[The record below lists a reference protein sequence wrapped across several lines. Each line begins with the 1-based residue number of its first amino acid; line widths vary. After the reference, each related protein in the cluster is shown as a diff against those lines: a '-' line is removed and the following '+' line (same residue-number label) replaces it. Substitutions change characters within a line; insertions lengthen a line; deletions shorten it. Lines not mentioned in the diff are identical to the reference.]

1 MRHILVC
8 LCAFFLTTALIGPL
22 FAQAPARVKL
32 GTLAPQGTS
41 LHRAMLTMGEKWR
54 KAPGGGVDL
63 VVYPGGNQ
71 GSEAAMVSRMRV
83 GTLQAALLTVEG
95 LAEIDPS
102 VKALQEMPMMF
113 RSLDEVDYVREKMAP
128 ELTRRFQEKGFVVL
142 CWGDAGWVH
151 FFSKQPLV
159 HPSDLKKMK
168 IFSWDGDVNQEAV
181 WKSGGFRPVPLDMS
195 NVLPSLQ
202 TGMIDAIAIIPFQA
216 LAGQFYGTA
225 RHMLAINW
233 VPLAGGVVITKK
245 TWDSFSPATQQALLQ
260 AGREASEEIK
270 AKSRSESEQ
279 AVEAMKKRGLI
290 VQTATPELEAEW
302 RKEVEQFYPKIRGRM
317 VPADKFDEVQR
328 LLREYR
334 AQKASRP

>member
-1 MRHILVC
+1 MRKQLIAL
-8 LCAFFLTTALIGPL
+8 LCAFSLTAALD
-22 FAQAPARVKL
+22 AQTPARVKL
-32 GTLAPQGTS
+32 GTLAPKGTS
-41 LHRAMLTMGEKWR
+41 LHRAMLAMGEKWR
-54 KAPGGGVDL
+54 KAPGGGAEL
-63 VVYPGGNQ
+63 VVYAGGEM

-83 GTLQAALLTVEG
+83 GGLQAALLTVVG

-128 ELTRRFQEKGFVVL
+128 ELSRRFQEKGFVVL

-159 HPSDLKKMK
+159 HPADLKRMK
-168 IFSWDGDVNQEAV
+168 IFSWAGDTNQEAV
-181 WKSGGFRPVPLDMS
+181 WKSGGFRPVPLDM
-195 NVLPSLQ
+195 NDVLPNLQ
-202 TGMIDAIAIIPFQA
+202 TGLIDSIAIIPFQA
-216 LAGQFYGTA
+216 LAGQFFGPA
-225 RHMLAINW
+225 RHMLAIRW
-233 VPLAGGVVITKK
+233 VPLAGGVVITQKA
-245 TWDSFSPATQQALLQ
+245 WDAFSPATQQAMLQ

-270 AKSRSESEQ
+270 AKSRRESEE

-290 VQTATPELEAEW
+290 VQAATPELEAEW

-328 LLREYR
+328 LLKEYR
-334 AQKASRP
+334 EQKGKK